1 MQTSLP
7 TSGRFPRRRA
17 RVSSVHCCFALSD
30 MEYPPNKRLK
40 GLQND
45 APVEKDPFGDDKDFT
60 QDDLEEIDIIASQ
73 AITGNG
79 QLASAKRTF
88 GSISSYS
95 GEQSKAP
102 VREGRKTFSFGN
114 NSPSSSSVFNNIERQ
129 RNDVFGNGQI
139 DKDRDELYYSRLEA
153 QQAELKIKLKEV
165 EDQILMKNGEI
176 RVLRDSLRLA
186 NQEKE
191 QQRQANL
198 ALERERAS
206 IQSEKEKELS
216 KKVESLQSELHFKEA
231 EMNEMRS
238 KLQSSERGGRLVGTP
253 IRNNTNSPGSHAF
266 VTRETFSA
274 ELSVKSFTSKGH
286 HAEGGK
292 QDQGKTKKQAVDSD
306 AALNPDGQHK
316 GRFLLHLLL
325 QHPLEPSSLGLCH
338 LLCLSP
344 EALPCLFS
352 QSSYTSPA
360 SSAGSSTSSTD
371 SRFLHRPQ
379 AHFFQLQSLAM
390 SGLTVLAHGLPTR
403 SGTLPPHRTCPAAVH
418 LLPLLNY
425 HISLYCQTLESI
437 NRSGKSPLRGSSLSG
452 SSESSVAS
460 TIEESL
466 SSQEEFALAAVKA
479 LYHIVTESS
488 EAARIVL
495 CGQEGEY
502 PDKSS
507 DHRLSNEPQTGDGNF
522 AEKLN
527 GELQAQ
533 HPLLKRLF
541 QLVDMKFVNSA
552 GQREAVVNSSF
563 KAVCAL
569 AERAE
574 EDQLWRLKVLMS
586 SQVLAQSL
594 SLESAYATVYLSV
607 RLMALVADCEEIA
620 TKICS
625 LNNVCPLVRVFHY
638 ITSRPEKSA
647 TEDMWSCLE
656 VEVVRLLAKLFTQK
670 TSTWAALISE
680 SSCQCSNEVVRTVVV
695 ALHRQWLSI
704 KGQEKHVGGVQT
716 WTSPRVQL
724 LREALMLLHWLLL
737 NDSSFSVHCLDV
749 LHIYHQVIPAIRDT
763 FRKIPDLSES
773 EELAIEEICRPE
785 AEDVEDMDIDGGS

>member
-1 MQTSLP
+1 
-7 TSGRFPRRRA
+7 
-17 RVSSVHCCFALSD
+17 
-30 MEYPPNKRLK
+30 MEYPPSKRLK
-40 GLQND
+40 ALQND
-45 APVEKDPFGDDKDFT
+45 APVEKDPFGDDEDFT

-73 AITGNG
+73 AITGDG

-88 GSISSYS
+88 GSISSYP

-102 VREGRKTFSFGN
+102 VREGRKTFSFGS
-114 NSPSSSSVFNNIERQ
+114 NSPSSSTVFNNMERQ

-139 DKDRDELYYSRLEA
+139 DKGRDELYYSRLEA
-153 QQAELKIKLKEV
+153 QQAELKRKLKEV

-191 QQRQANL
+191 QQRQTNL
-198 ALERERAS
+198 ALEREKVS
-206 IQSEKEKELS
+206 VQSEKEKELS

-253 IRNNTNSPGSHAF
+253 VRNNTNSPGSHAF
-266 VTRETFSA
+266 VTKETFSA
-274 ELSVKSFTSKGH
+274 ELSVKPSTSKCH

-292 QDQGKTKKQAVDSD
+292 QNQGKSNKEAVDSD
-306 AALNPDGQHK
+306 AALNPDVQHK
-316 GRFLLHLLL
+316 GPFLLNLLL

-352 QSSYTSPA
+352 QSSFTSPA

-371 SRFLHRPQ
+371 SRFLHRPR

-390 SGLTVLAHGLPTR
+390 SGLTVLAHGLPIC
-403 SGTLPPHRTCPAAVH
+403 SGTRPPHRTCPAAVH

-437 NRSGKSPLRGSSLSG
+437 DRSGKSPLRGSSLSG

-466 SSQEEFALAAVKA
+466 SSQEEFALAAMKA

-488 EAARIVL
+488 EATHTVL

-507 DHRLSNEPQTGDGNF
+507 DNRLSNQPQSSTGDGNF
-522 AEKLN
+522 AEKVN

-541 QLVDMKFVNSA
+541 QLVDVKFISSA
-552 GQREAVVNSSF
+552 SQKEAVMNSSF
-563 KAVCAL
+563 RAVCAL

-574 EDQLWRLKVLMS
+574 GSQLWRLKVLMS

-594 SLESAYATVYLSV
+594 SLESPYTTVCLSV
-607 RLMALVADCEEIA
+607 RLLTLVADCEEIA
-620 TKICS
+620 TKVCS
-625 LNNVCPLVRVFHY
+625 LNNVCPLVRVFQY
-638 ITSRPEKSA
+638 ITSRPEKSM
-647 TEDMWSCLE
+647 TEDMWSHLD

-670 TSTWAALISE
+670 TPTWAALISE

-695 ALHRQWLSI
+695 VLHRQWLSI
-704 KGQEKHVGGVQT
+704 KGQEKHVGGVQA
-716 WTSPRVQL
+716 WTSPGVQL

-737 NDSSFSVHCLDV
+737 NDSSFSLHCLDV

-763 FRKIPDLSES
+763 LRKIPDLSES

-785 AEDVEDMDIDGGS
+785 ADVEDMDIDAGS